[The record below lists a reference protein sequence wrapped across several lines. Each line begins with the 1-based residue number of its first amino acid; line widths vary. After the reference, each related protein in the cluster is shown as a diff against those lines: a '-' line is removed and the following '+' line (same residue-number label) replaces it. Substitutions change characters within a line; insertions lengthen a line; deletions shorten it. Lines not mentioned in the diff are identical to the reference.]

1 MRQDQSNKSALKAPK
16 TKTIFEIGAMIENL
30 DSSTKASIGFDVSCP
45 IDSSSYSLQPTA
57 LRHEVQKSHQDQ
69 RSNDLSHELFTG
81 QIISRNKRRKVL
93 QRSRRRKVVIAK
105 DHRNEG
111 SLVASAH
118 ASEPRQVRPR
128 RSRESTSSQYNNVDK
143 RNRYCIQNKLTK
155 ILTRIINQEQKI
167 EILM

>member
-1 MRQDQSNKSALKAPK
+1 MVGKFNSVDESQHWFRRIVPDRQLQ
-16 TKTIFEIGAMIENL
+16 
-30 DSSTKASIGFDVSCP
+30 
-45 IDSSSYSLQPTA
+45 LQPTA
-57 LRHEVQKSHQDQ
+57 LRHQVQKSHEDQ

-118 ASEPRQVRPR
+118 ASESRQVRPR
-128 RSRESTSSQYNNVDK
+128 ST
-143 RNRYCIQNKLTK
+143 
-155 ILTRIINQEQKI
+155 
-167 EILM
+167 